1 MVQLHFY
8 RKPRVG
14 KLMKML
20 IEDTSSWSE
29 GNEWRVSVQWVE
41 SLFGKVLEMNSG
53 YGHKTQ

>member
-29 GNEWRVSVQWVE
+29 RNEWRVSVQWVQ
-41 SLFGKVLEMNSG
+41 SLCLE
-53 YGHKTQ
+53 KF